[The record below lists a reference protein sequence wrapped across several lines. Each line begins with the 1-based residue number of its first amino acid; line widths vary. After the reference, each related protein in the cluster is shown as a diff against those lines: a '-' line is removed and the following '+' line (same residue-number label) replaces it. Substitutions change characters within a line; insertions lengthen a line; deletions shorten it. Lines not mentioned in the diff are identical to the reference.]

1 MTVIF
6 RRSAIGAAVFALAHC
21 AAWAQVPADDAST
34 TVPAA
39 ATPAAAPTGSSLR
52 EVTVTGN
59 PLGGGELIAPT
70 ESLSG
75 DRLLL
80 RSKTTLGETLDGVP
94 GVSSTY
100 FGPNASRPVIR
111 GQDGDRIR
119 ILQNGGSS
127 MDASSLSYDH
137 AVPVDALVT
146 ERIEV
151 LRGPSA
157 LQYGGSAV
165 GGVVNVIDNR
175 IPGEPITG
183 FGGRADLG
191 VASGNREQ
199 SGGVLLEGGNGRF
212 ALHADAF
219 SRGTADVNVP
229 IELGCAKPGAAGLAR
244 RICNSASRSD
254 GGALGG
260 TAFFDQGWLGAS
272 VSTYRSTYGTVAE
285 NDVTIGM
292 RSDRYALEG
301 EWRLPGGFFTT
312 LHGKLSH
319 TDYRHTEYTGVTPG
333 TTFANQGDDLR
344 LEARHRAIAGVEG
357 LVGLQSESSRFSA
370 DGTEAFAPHSRTRQ
384 SALFLHEEL
393 PTSWGRLSFGA
404 RTESVRVASLGYPD
418 PAVTRFAVG
427 ERSFNPHSAALGGL
441 VNLTPE
447 WQLTANLAYTER
459 APKDYELFAN
469 GPHVAT
475 AAWEV
480 GDAALQKERSVGLD
494 LGAQWQSGP
503 NRARVNAY
511 ASRFRNYIGLT
522 ASGNVRGR
530 EGGEL
535 NPGPVETEAGPV
547 LPDVLAEYVYR
558 GVRARFTGLE
568 ASGNVRLMGPGGLGR
583 WDAAN
588 GGALAGSSLDLEWR
602 GDLVRATNLD
612 TGEPL
617 PRIAPARVG
626 ATLAWTSGPWSA
638 RAGFDAIAAQHR
650 VPLVGQRETSG
661 YTLWNAA
668 LTYRMKAGRA
678 NLTWYAR
685 IDNLTDRLA
694 YSAASILTTTVYPNA
709 PLPGRSVKV
718 GLRATF

>member
-1 MTVIF
+1 MSPINF
-6 RRSAIGAAVFALAHC
+6 RRHAIGIAVLSFVSC
-21 AAWAQVPADDAST
+21 AAWAQPATD
-34 TVPAA
+34 PAA
-39 ATPAAAPTGSSLR
+39 PALR

-59 PLGGGELIAPT
+59 PLGAAELIAPT
-70 ESLSG
+70 QSLSG
-75 DRLLL
+75 DALLL
-80 RSKTTLGETLDGVP
+80 RSQGTLGQTLDGMP

-127 MDASSLSYDH
+127 MDASALSYDH

-175 IPGEPITG
+175 IPSEPING
-183 FGGRADLG
+183 FGGRADAG
-191 VASGNREQ
+191 YSTGSNARE
-199 SGGVLLEGGNGRF
+199 GGVLMEGGNERF
-212 ALHADAF
+212 ALHVDYFDRASDN
-219 SRGTADVNVP
+219 VKVP
-229 IELGCAKPGAAGLAR
+229 IELACTRPGFPASDR
-244 RICNSASRSD
+244 RMCNSAARSD
-254 GGALGG
+254 GGAVGG
-260 TAFFDQGWLGAS
+260 TLFFDQGWIGAS
-272 VSTYRSTYGTVAE
+272 ASTYRSTYGTVAE
-285 NDVTIGM
+285 DTVSIGM
-292 RSDRYALEG
+292 TSNRYALEG
-301 EWRLPGGFFTT
+301 EWRLPGDSFFKT

-319 TDYRHTEYTGVTPG
+319 SDYSHTEYTGGVAG
-333 TTFANQGDDLR
+333 TTFTNQGNDLR
-344 LEARHRAIAGVEG
+344 LEARHHAITGLGGLEG
-357 LVGLQSESSRFSA
+357 LIGFQSESGRFSA
-370 DGTEAFAPHSRTRQ
+370 DGAEAFAPHSQTQ
-384 SALFLHEEL
+384 QNALFIHEEL
-393 PTSWGRLSFGA
+393 PTSWGKLSFGA
-404 RTESVRVASLGYPD
+404 RTEQVRVRSLGYPD
-418 PAVTRFAVG
+418 PAITRFFVA
-427 ERSFNPHSAALGGL
+427 ERSFNPHSAAFGGL
-441 VNLTPE
+441 VDVSPE
-447 WQLTANLAYTER
+447 WKLTGNLAYTER

-475 AAWEV
+475 AAWEL
-480 GDAALQKERSVGLD
+480 GDIGLKKEASVGID

-503 NRARVNAY
+503 NRAKVNVY
-511 ASRFRNYIGLT
+511 ASKFRNYIGLS
-522 ASGNVRGR
+522 ASGNARGAD
-530 EGGEL
+530 GEL
-535 NPGPVETEAGPV
+535 NPGPIQTADGVV

-568 ASGNVRLMGPGGLGR
+568 ASGNLRLLGKDGLGQ
-583 WDAAN
+583 WGDATSQGSGN
-588 GGALAGSSLDLEWR
+588 QDWLARSTLDLEWR

-626 ATLAWTSGPWSA
+626 ATLVWGSGPWGA

-650 VPLVGQRETSG
+650 VPTLGQRDTDS

-668 LTYRMKAGRA
+668 LTYRTKFDRA

-685 IDNLTDRLA
+685 LDNLTNKLA

-709 PLPGRSVKV
+709 PLPGRSLKV